1 MVLCLTFSLKY
12 SASFLE
18 GRLDG
23 HNSLYLDETRAYATA
38 DNITLGPSFTIACWI
53 ELVPSDPHLRGIVQ
67 NDLQIPGFIFGVNT
81 NNQLQLTY
89 WVSNASYIYT
99 GGKVVERQWVHV
111 AVSFVRNTEL
121 FFFINGFKI
130 SPTGN
135 SSYPWDNTTGL
146 LEIGRSFD
154 PDQNKHFYFHGYL
167 SDLFIF
173 GRSLGAEDI
182 GKLMGKDKCPRHLL
196 LLSFL
201 FVCFYT
207 GSPSSKYGH
216 RGTSALLRNI
226 RNKRICMRK
235 NLSFL

>member
-1 MVLCLTFSLKY
+1 M
-12 SASFLE
+12 
-18 GRLDG
+18 GQ
-23 HNSLYLDETRAYATA
+23 N
-38 DNITLGPSFTIACWI
+38 
-53 ELVPSDPHLRGIVQ
+53 LRGIVQ

-111 AVSFVRNTEL
+111 VVSFVRNTEL

-201 FVCFYT
+201 FVCFYSS
-207 GSPSSKYGH
+207 SPSSKYGH

-235 NLSFL
+235 TYRFCNPRT

>member
-1 MVLCLTFSLKY
+1 MINFMVLCFLYSLKY

-23 HNSLYLDETRAYATA
+23 HNALYLDETRAYATA

-53 ELVPSDPHLRGIVQ
+53 ELVPSDPHHRGIVQ
-67 NDLQIPGFIFGVNT
+67 NDLQIPGFIFGVNA
-81 NNQLQLTY
+81 NYQLQLAY
-89 WVSNASYIYT
+89 WVSNALYIYT
-99 GGKVVERQWVHV
+99 AGKVVERQWVHV

-121 FFFINGFKI
+121 FFFVNGFKI

-146 LEIGRSFD
+146 LEIGRYYDSG
-154 PDQNKHFYFHGYL
+154 QNKHFYFHGYL

-182 GKLMGKDKCPRHLL
+182 GKLMGKNKCRRRLCCR
-196 LLSFL
+196 
-201 FVCFYT
+201 VCFFVFT
-207 GSPSSKYGH
+207 QVAQARNMSIGEH
-216 RGTSALLRNI
+216 RHCCVTLE
-226 RNKRICMRK
+226 M
-235 NLSFL
+235 

>member
-1 MVLCLTFSLKY
+1 MVLCLSYSLNY

-18 GRLDG
+18 GRLHG
-23 HNSLYLDETRAYATA
+23 HNALYLDETRAYATA

-53 ELVPSDPHLRGIVQ
+53 ELVPSDPHHRGIVQ
-67 NDLQIPGFIFGVNT
+67 NDLQIPGFIFSVNT

-89 WVSNASYIYT
+89 WVSNALYIYT
-99 GGKVVERQWVHV
+99 AGKVVERQWVHV

-121 FFFINGFKI
+121 FFFDNGFKI

-146 LEIGRSFD
+146 LEIGRYYD

-182 GKLMGKDKCPRHLL
+182 GKLMGKDKRRRHLCCCR
-196 LLSFL
+196 
-201 FVCFYT
+201 VCFFVFT
-207 GSPSSKYGH
+207 QVAK
-216 RGTSALLRNI
+216 LEI
-226 RNKRICMRK
+226 
-235 NLSFL
+235 